1 MSVMEQALREIDA
14 RRASDSPSGAPQ
26 DTTAALL
33 NLPLQTPAPS
43 RLRAWPW
50 LIAVALVV
58 GGVGGWVMSDRLGQ
72 WSPEVAGSTRDISE
86 AMPVPT
92 GGLTG
97 EDWLVQAGH
106 VWTAGLHDEAARLWV
121 QGLRALAPSRLALLV
136 GDHQELSAAR
146 ELHRRWAGQWPLV
159 VLPRPGMA
167 EPRWLVLALPPA
179 GTIDRARQELAQATG
194 QPAMWATVAEWISP
208 LAVLPAP
215 ADAAQA
221 DASVVKPTE
230 PAPKAPPVITPAP
243 AVVPPVASAQAPA
256 PAPAPAAP
264 PAASPA
270 PAPRGAARAPAAT
283 APTPPAAP
291 ANTAPATPRTAAR
304 PAEDAP
310 VVVRQSGA
318 EPTDAQRSAAA
329 AQSIDNAFLAVE
341 RQLSGG
347 DHAGA
352 LEAAQRLEQ
361 NVGQTWRTLYL
372 RGVALSGLARWPEAV
387 TALAQAH
394 QRNPAHLRVG
404 IYLAVAMQENGD
416 HGPALEVLNRL
427 TERHPDAPEP
437 WLNKGHSWQAQGRRA
452 EAAQAY
458 QRFLAL
464 STQRPDLQAQR
475 SWVQNRWG
483 KDATRDQ

>member
-14 RRASDSPSGAPQ
+14 RRASDKSSGTPE

-33 NLPLQTPAPS
+33 NLPLQTPGAS
-43 RLRAWPW
+43 RLRGWPW
-50 LIAVALVV
+50 LIALALAI
-58 GGVGGWVMSDRLGQ
+58 GGVGGWGIATRLELRSLDATPLIREPGAAQ
-72 WSPEVAGSTRDISE
+72 PALAEG
-86 AMPVPT
+86 M
-92 GGLTG
+92 TG
-97 EDWLVQAGH
+97 EEWLVQAGH

-121 QGLRALAPSRLALLV
+121 QGLRALPPSRLALLV
-136 GDHQELSAAR
+136 GDHRELSAAR

-159 VLPRPGMA
+159 VLPRPGLA

-179 GTIDRARQELAQATG
+179 GTIDRARQELSQASG
-194 QPAMWATVAEWISP
+194 QPVMWATVAEWISP
-208 LAVLPAP
+208 LAAPPAP
-215 ADAAQA
+215 AEEAQPDKAVAAPPEQTSK
-221 DASVVKPTE
+221 ASPATVPT
-230 PAPKAPPVITPAP
+230 PHTAAPPVAF
-243 AVVPPVASAQAPA
+243 AAAAAPA
-256 PAPAPAAP
+256 PAPAPTVPPPP
-264 PAASPA
+264 PARSADT
-270 PAPRGAARAPAAT
+270 T
-283 APTPPAAP
+283 APTPRAAGRP
-291 ANTAPATPRTAAR
+291 VEEAPLMI
-304 PAEDAP
+304 
-310 VVVRQSGA
+310 RQSGA

-352 LEAAQRLEQ
+352 LEAAQQLEQ

-394 QRNPAHLRVG
+394 QRNPAHLRAG

-427 TERHPDAPEP
+427 ADRHPDAPEP
-437 WLNKGHSWQAQGRRA
+437 WLNKGHSWQAQGRRV

-458 QRFLAL
+458 QRFLTL
-464 STQRPDLQAQR
+464 SAQRPDLQAQR
-475 SWVQNRWG
+475 NWVQARWG
-483 KDATRDQ
+483 KEASRDQ